1 MRQIGTTGNLRMAC
15 MRKLGVGQSAC
26 ASAIGLKRVRPSQQA
41 AVRIDREM
49 KSVPAYSLFVE
60 APEVPCSALQWFRD
74 QDLAPNEHA
83 FDWGAALY
91 FSTVGQLHHKSDG
104 SIDSERSPVVTV
116 HVPQVRR
123 GILWTVGEVR
133 FCPVP
138 LSRFPELERLRRSF
152 LRWFKKFPLIY
163 DHHPVGEHQFDYYLE
178 GSAQNWGPIRGLP
191 SGQIA
196 LENGQ
201 YFISRNASNVS
212 LETLCRKLSLRGV
225 ICADK
230 D

>member
-1 MRQIGTTGNLRMAC
+1 MSTRLIGALRSTSQLSANCTTSLM
-15 MRKLGVGQSAC
+15 V
-26 ASAIGLKRVRPSQQA
+26 ASTLNVRRWS
-41 AVRIDREM
+41 
-49 KSVPAYSLFVE
+49 
-60 APEVPCSALQWFRD
+60 
-74 QDLAPNEHA
+74 
-83 FDWGAALY
+83 
-91 FSTVGQLHHKSDG
+91 
-104 SIDSERSPVVTV
+104 V

-138 LSRFPELERLRRSF
+138 LSRFPELERLRRAF

-163 DHHPVGEHQFDYYLE
+163 DHHPVGEHQLDYYLE